1 MFYLIAAIC
10 DERKIFTL
18 FLKVI
23 SVAESKNVKKKSF
36 EKSFDYLIAEKALML
51 SNEYNSFENSAILS
65 FLLLRVNFTL
75 IKAGRKMQKTQFLKS
90 TLKKYKK
97 IDYLSKEP
105 SLNFNLFQS
114 YFNQKQK
121 MKIAIQNHEL
131 NI

>member
-10 DERKIFTL
+10 DERKIFML

-23 SVAESKNVKKKSF
+23 SVAESKNVKKNLLKNL
-36 EKSFDYLIAEKALML
+36 LIIWYQKKAFIL

-97 IDYLSKEP
+97 IGYLSKEP

-121 MKIAIQNHEL
+121 MKIAIQYHEL

>member
-1 MFYLIAAIC
+1 LFYLIAAIC
-10 DERKIFTL
+10 DERKIFML

-23 SVAESKNVKKKSF
+23 SVVESKNVKI
-36 EKSFDYLIAEKALML
+36 KSFDYLIAEKALIL

-97 IDYLSKEP
+97 IGYLSKEP

-114 YFNQKQK
+114 YFNQ
-121 MKIAIQNHEL
+121 
-131 NI
+131 